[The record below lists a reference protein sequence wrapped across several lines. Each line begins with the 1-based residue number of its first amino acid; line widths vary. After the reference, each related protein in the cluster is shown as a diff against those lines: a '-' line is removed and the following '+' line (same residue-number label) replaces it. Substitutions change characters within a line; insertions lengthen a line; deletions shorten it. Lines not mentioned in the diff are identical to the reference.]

1 MARKLAYLILAL
13 VVCGLLAAPAWC
25 AEQLTTNGADRL
37 EVSFGDLTADALC
50 GAAGTVISFVPAVSF
65 KPGNLPATGAT
76 REQIAGLLQTPDESW
91 AVCRLTGAQL
101 RKALER
107 SLSRLPL
114 PSLAFL
120 QVSGL
125 TVNYKAAQ
133 PRDARVVSL
142 TASGGAIQAEKT
154 YEVAMPLS
162 LAEGGSGYFQVW
174 DKDAIVRRGTGGL
187 ADVVFTFRQANPDR
201 AYTGQGRIVASS

>member
-1 MARKLAYLILAL
+1 MYKKAGYIILVLA
-13 VVCGLLAAPAWC
+13 VCGLLAAPAWC
-25 AEQLTTNGADRL
+25 AEQLSTAGCDRQ
-37 EVSFGDLTADALC
+37 EASFGDLTADALC

-65 KPGNLPATGAT
+65 KPGNLQATGAT
-76 REQIAGLLQTPDESW
+76 REQIAALLQTPDESW
-91 AVCRLTGAQL
+91 AVCRLSGAQI

-125 TVNYKAAQ
+125 TVNYDVTK
-133 PRDARVVSL
+133 PRDQRVIGL
-142 TASGGAIQAEKT
+142 TSSSGAIQAEKS
-154 YEVAMPLS
+154 YEVAMPLV

-174 DKDAIVRRGTGGL
+174 DKDSIVRRGTDGL
-187 ADVVFTFRQANPDR
+187 ADVVLNFRQANPDR
-201 AYTGQGRIVASS
+201 AYTGQGRTVASR